1 MLSKLERIMNIK
13 KWFNEM
19 FAVPSYTDFEIIRL
33 KLEQEE
39 ADRQSIEHELRL
51 REVLQEE
58 LMRYFANKAK
68 D

>member
-13 KWFNEM
+13 RWFNEM